1 MTLRDDFTNQQSQL
15 SSCLCNYVR
24 GLCGAFTEGSFV
36 LAAVLLWSAHL
47 RSGLAHLFSR
57 RCAPLVLLWFRAALV
72 SRSFALAPV
81 LLLWSRRSS
90 GLAAVLLLSR
100 CPLSI
105 LCCCAAGVAQLRSGL
120 VHVCSPA
127 ALVLRC
133 SGLDAVLL
141 ASHSSLSMLCSCT
154 AAASASQ

>member
-1 MTLRDDFTNQQSQL
+1 MTSPTNSLNCPVVCVTMYGASVEPSLRAALFL
-15 SSCLCNYVR
+15 PLCCSGPR
-24 GLCGAFTEGSFV
+24 ISALASRTFS
-36 LAAVLLWSAHL
+36 LAAVLLSCCSGFVQLWS
-47 RSGLAHLFSR
+47 
-57 RCAPLVLLWFRAALV
+57 PAALL
-72 SRSFALAPV
+72 SPLCC
-81 LLLWSRRSS
+81 SS

-105 LCCCAAGVAQLRSGL
+105 LCCSAAGVAQLRSGL